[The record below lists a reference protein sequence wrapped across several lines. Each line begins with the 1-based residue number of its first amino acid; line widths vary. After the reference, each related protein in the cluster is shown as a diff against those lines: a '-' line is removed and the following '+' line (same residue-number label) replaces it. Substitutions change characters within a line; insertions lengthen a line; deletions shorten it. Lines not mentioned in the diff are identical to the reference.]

1 MSDSPVRLTVL
12 FTSHRKTILPSWL
25 QIRQKSKSMILLFK
39 KHQSDKSTRS
49 PTLVVIFLLHE
60 SGQTMT
66 FFMFGKLA
74 VPRAQKKKTN
84 ALQAGPPR

>member
-1 MSDSPVRLTVL
+1 
-12 FTSHRKTILPSWL
+12 
-25 QIRQKSKSMILLFK
+25 MILLFK

-74 VPRAQKKKTN
+74 VILYEGLINSRYRQIISHPSLIK
-84 ALQAGPPR
+84 